1 VIAMGEMIS
10 FNGGGD
16 NYEGYLAVSNSG
28 SGPGVIVLQEWWGLV
43 PHIKDICDR
52 FAAEGFTALAPDL
65 YKGDSTT
72 DPSDAATLM
81 QALNI
86 AETEQILR
94 KAVTVLL
101 ARNETSSD
109 QVGII
114 GFCMG
119 GQLAMF
125 AAGANPAI
133 GACVNFYGI
142 HPKVQPSYRDLNG
155 PVLGIFAERDSYAS
169 PEAVQALDKEL
180 TLLEK
185 KHEFKTY
192 PGTDHAFFNDQ
203 RPEVYD
209 DAAARDAWQRAIA
222 FLRQNVR

>member
-1 VIAMGEMIS
+1 MGEMIS